1 MITKW
6 RNPPIFRRFCLI
18 HGKEEKNKQNGLKVK
33 NNKYYRAF
41 IYPYTNGYLE
51 GINNKIEVIKRMA
64 YGIRNFHQLRNKVL
78 CSLI

>member
-1 MITKW
+1 MAGGVSFFYPKLYLD
-6 RNPPIFRRFCLI
+6 P
-18 HGKEEKNKQNGLKVK
+18 
-33 NNKYYRAF
+33 NKYYRAF